1 MADQILLSAETRPGD
16 GKGEARALRNAG
28 RVPAVTYGAEVQNL
42 AIHVDAKELRHALST
57 DAGTNAII
65 SLDIAGTSHLA
76 MPRQIHRHPVRRDVL
91 HLDFVAIDAK
101 VKVTV
106 TVPLHVLGE
115 GPEGAI
121 VSQPLNVLTIE
132 VLPLHVPDVIEAS
145 IEGLEVGDVLR
156 AGEIPLPDGVELL
169 DDPQRTAVSITVPDI
184 EPVEEDEDGDTE
196 LIGEDGEAV
205 EGEGEDAAEGDDEGD
220 RE

>member
-28 RVPAVTYGAEVQNL
+28 RVPAVTYGSNVESV
-42 AIHVDAKELRHALST
+42 AIHVDAKDLRHALST

-65 SLDIAGTSHLA
+65 SLDIGGTSHLA
-76 MPRQIHRHPVRRDVL
+76 MPREIHRHPVRRDVM
-91 HLDFVAIDAK
+91 HLDFVAIDAMI
-101 VKVTV
+101 KVTV

-132 VLPLHVPDVIEAS
+132 VLPLEVPDVIEVS
-145 IEGLEVGDVLR
+145 IEGLEVGDVVR

-169 DDPQRTAVSITVPDI
+169 DDPQRTAVSITLPDT
-184 EPVEEDEDGDTE
+184 EPVEEEEGVETEVVGEEGDIE
-196 LIGEDGEAV
+196 V
-205 EGEGEDAAEGDDEGD
+205 GEGDAAAAADAAGDSE
-220 RE
+220 